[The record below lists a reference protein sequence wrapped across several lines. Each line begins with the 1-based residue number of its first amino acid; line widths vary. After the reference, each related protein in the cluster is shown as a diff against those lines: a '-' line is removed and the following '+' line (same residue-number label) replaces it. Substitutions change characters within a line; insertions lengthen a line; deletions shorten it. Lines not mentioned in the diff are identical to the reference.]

1 MTTHRKPRTSTAAKT
16 AVRLGMIAT
25 AGMAVAATT
34 TTAQASSGSSHS
46 FMSTAVDMADTHAD
60 RMHVNQ
66 FDESFKIHQF
76 GPLVAVTAN
85 NRATAESAGCSV
97 QAPCRSIAL
106 SFQIVTAAGRNARL
120 VNATNISRSANDH
133 CPGCETFAGAY
144 QFVVATPQELTL
156 SKPARSQLAR
166 IHREVAGLRRSHLAI
181 PDVKK
186 RADEL
191 AQEVK
196 TVLDREAASAPHR
209 SAASPPDNFRPT
221 VTMHRHVD

>member
-1 MTTHRKPRTSTAAKT
+1 MTHRKPRTSTMAKT

-34 TTAQASSGSSHS
+34 TTAQASSGNSHS
-46 FMSTAVDMADTHAD
+46 FMYTAVDMAGTHAD

-66 FDESFKIHQF
+66 FEESFKIHQF

-85 NRATAESAGCSV
+85 NRAMAESAGCSV
-97 QAPCRSIAL
+97 YAPCRSIAL
-106 SFQIVTAAGRNARL
+106 SYQIVTASGRNARL

-133 CPGCETFAGAY
+133 CDSCETFAGAY

-156 SKPARSQLAR
+156 SKTARSQLAR
-166 IHREVAGLRRSHLAI
+166 IHREVVGLRTSNLPI
-181 PDVKK
+181 PSVKK

-196 TVLDREAASAPHR
+196 AVLDRESTAAPRHPHADPR
-209 SAASPPDNFRPT
+209 DNFQPI
-221 VTMHRHVD
+221 VTMHRHIG

>member
-1 MTTHRKPRTSTAAKT
+1 MSHRKPRTSTAAKT

-34 TTAQASSGSSHS
+34 TSAQATTGGSHS
-46 FMSTAVDMADTHAD
+46 FMSAAVDMADAHAN
-60 RMHVNQ
+60 RTHVNQ

-85 NRATAESAGCSV
+85 NRATAQSAGCSP

-106 SFQIVTAAGRNARL
+106 SYQIVTAAGRNARL
-120 VNATNISRSANDH
+120 INATNLSRSSNNH
-133 CPGCETFAGAY
+133 CEGCQTFAGAY
-144 QFVVATPQELTL
+144 QFVVATPQEMTL
-156 SKPARSQLAR
+156 SRSALSNLTR
-166 IHREVAGLRRSHLAI
+166 IHREAAALRTSHLSI
-181 PDVKK
+181 PNVKK

-191 AQEVK
+191 AQEIK

-209 SAASPPDNFRPT
+209 SAAGPQDSFQPT
-221 VTMHRHVD
+221 VTMHRHVN

>member
-1 MTTHRKPRTSTAAKT
+1 MTHRKPRTSAMAKT

-34 TTAQASSGSSHS
+34 TSAQASSGGSHS

-85 NRATAESAGCSV
+85 NRAMAQSAGCSV
-97 QAPCRSIAL
+97 YAPCRSIAL
-106 SFQIVTAAGRNARL
+106 SYQIVTAAGRNARL

-133 CPGCETFAGAY
+133 CEGCQTFAGAY
-144 QFVVATPQELTL
+144 QFVVATPQEMTF
-156 SKPARSQLAR
+156 SRSARSQLAR
-166 IHREVAGLRRSHLAI
+166 IHREVTALRASNQSI
-181 PDVKK
+181 PEVKK

-196 TVLDREAASAPHR
+196 SVLDREAASAPHR
-209 SAASPPDNFRPT
+209 SATGPLDSFRPT